1 MVFLGLAGVGDAEDV
16 AGRVSGVQAQAKVG
30 HEVQAAAGP
39 AALCLAH
46 HHHAQGWQ
54 LCNEVQALRKL

>member
-1 MVFLGLAGVGDAEDV
+1 MVFLGLTGVGDAEDV
-16 AGRVSGVQAQAKVG
+16 AGWVAGVQAQAEVG

-39 AALCLAH
+39 AALCLPH

-54 LCNEVQALRKL
+54 LHYEVQALRKL